1 MPETELSD
9 AQSSE
14 AISSEEESENETA
27 NEKNGEE
34 NPIQYERERLK
45 RIEENKR
52 RMEALGLH
60 KMAKFFMGSVK
71 KARKKHNEKKGKKK
85 MVDEDEEYNP
95 TEEERSSSGDEDGEF
110 SGSGKKKGKRSTS
123 TPKKYRSAKKLTFT
137 SDFVDD
143 NDLMQAIALSLQDSA
158 GFLDV
163 KSNCLPQSSG
173 ANLRDNSPSTASGA
187 IFIDSS
193 RDKINENLD
202 LQDDSQKRKRKKPI
216 TRRVQMSED
225 EVLIHFFQFDETGNG
240 GFFLRDLCR
249 LAAAHDFTWSE
260 KDMANMIH
268 LFDSDGDGKIT
279 LDDFRKIVCRCNMLK
294 GSDQGTNGLERGD
307 SYKFIESLLV

>member
-1 MPETELSD
+1 MPKTELSD
-9 AQSSE
+9 AESSE
-14 AISSEEESENETA
+14 AISSEEEFENQTA
-27 NEKNGEE
+27 SEKNGEG
-34 NPIQYERERLK
+34 NLIQYERERLK

-60 KMAKFFMGSVK
+60 KMANSFMGSVQ
-71 KARKKHNEKKGKKK
+71 KAHKKHNEKKGKKK

-95 TEEERSSSGDEDGEF
+95 TEEERSSSDEEEEEF

-123 TPKKYRSAKKLTFT
+123 TPKKYGSAKKLTFT

-163 KSNCLPQSSG
+163 KSNCFPKSSG
-173 ANLRDNSPSTASGA
+173 ANPRNNSPSTASGV
-187 IFIDSS
+187 IFTDSS
-193 RDKINENLD
+193 SDKRNENLSV
-202 LQDDSQKRKRKKPI
+202 QNDSQKRKRKKPI

-240 GFFLRDLCR
+240 GFFLRDLRR

-260 KDMANMIH
+260 KDMADMIH
-268 LFDSDGDGKIT
+268 LLDSDGDGKIT
-279 LDDFRKIVCRCNMLK
+279 LDDFRKIVCRCKMLK
-294 GSDQGTNGLERGD
+294 GSDQGTNG
-307 SYKFIESLLV
+307 

>member
-1 MPETELSD
+1 MPKTELSD
-9 AQSSE
+9 AESSE
-14 AISSEEESENETA
+14 AISSEEESE

-34 NPIQYERERLK
+34 NPIQYERERLE

-60 KMAKFFMGSVK
+60 KMAKSFMGSVK
-71 KARKKHNEKKGKKK
+71 KAHKKHNEKKGKKK

-95 TEEERSSSGDEDGEF
+95 TEEERSSSGDEDEEF
-110 SGSGKKKGKRSTS
+110 SGSGKKKGKRSAS

-163 KSNCLPQSSG
+163 KSNCLPSG

-193 RDKINENLD
+193 SDKRNENLD

-225 EVLIHFFQFDETGNG
+225 EVLIHFFQFDETGNE

-260 KDMANMIH
+260 KDMADMIH

-294 GSDQGTNGLERGD
+294 GSDQGMNG
-307 SYKFIESLLV
+307 

>member
-1 MPETELSD
+1 MPNTELSD
-9 AQSSE
+9 AESSE

-27 NEKNGEE
+27 IETKGEE
-34 NPIQYERERLK
+34 NLIQYERERLK

-60 KMAKFFMGSVK
+60 KMANSFMGSVQKAPK
-71 KARKKHNEKKGKKK
+71 KLTEKKGKKK

-95 TEEERSSSGDEDGEF
+95 TEEERSTSGEEDEEF

-123 TPKKYRSAKKLTFT
+123 TPKKYGSAKKLTFT

-173 ANLRDNSPSTASGA
+173 TNLRDNSPSTTSGK
-187 IFIDSS
+187 IFIDPSS
-193 RDKINENLD
+193 DKRNENLYV
-202 LQDDSQKRKRKKPI
+202 QDDSKKRKRKKPI

-225 EVLIHFFQFDETGNG
+225 EVLIHFFQLDETGNG
-240 GFFLRDLCR
+240 GFSLRDLRR
-249 LAAAHDFTWSE
+249 LVVVHDFTWSE
-260 KDMANMIH
+260 KDMADMIH

-294 GSDQGTNGLERGD
+294 GSDQGTNGKMTLQ
-307 SYKFIESLLV
+307 